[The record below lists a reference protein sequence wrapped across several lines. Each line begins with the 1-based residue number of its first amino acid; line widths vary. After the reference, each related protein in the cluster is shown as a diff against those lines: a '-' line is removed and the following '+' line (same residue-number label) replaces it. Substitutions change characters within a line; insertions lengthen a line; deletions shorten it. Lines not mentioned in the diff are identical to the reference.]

1 MLNDT
6 GKKCAAALTA
16 NGFRV
21 FSAESREQAH
31 KIFFEQIFPNL
42 KTDSVSWADSMTMEA
57 TGVLTDLLENPHISI
72 IKTFDAEAPRGDIIE
87 RRRQALL
94 VDLFLTGS
102 NAVTR
107 CGKLVN
113 LDMIGNRTGAISF
126 GPKKVVLFIGVN
138 KIVENLDSAFDRIK
152 NHAAP
157 LNARRHNLNTPCAV
171 SGRCHDCDS
180 PQRICNTWSII
191 DKCFPPGRI
200 SIILIKEKLGL

>member
-1 MLNDT
+1 MSNET
-6 GKKCAAALTA
+6 EKKCVTALTA

-21 FSAESREQAH
+21 FCVENREQAREL
-31 KIFFEQIFPNL
+31 FFEQIYPEI
-42 KTDSVSWADSMTMEA
+42 KADVVSWADSMTMEA
-57 TGVLTDLLENPHISI
+57 TGVLDELLGDTRISL
-72 IKTFDAEAPRGDIIE
+72 IKTFDSDAPPGDIVE

-113 LDMIGNRTGAISF
+113 LDMIGNRIGAISF
-126 GPKKVVLFIGVN
+126 GPKKVVLFIGRN
-138 KIVENLDSAFDRIK
+138 KIVKNLDGAINRIK

-157 LNARRHNLNTPCAV
+157 LNARRHNLKTPCAV

-191 DKCFPPGRI
+191 DKCFPAGRI
-200 SIILIKEKLGL
+200 SIILIREELGL

>member
-1 MLNDT
+1 MLNDAE
-6 GKKCAAALTA
+6 KKCVEALTA
-16 NGFRV
+16 NGFKV
-21 FSAESREQAH
+21 FSAASKEVARDL
-31 KIFFEQIFPNL
+31 FFQEIFPEV
-42 KTDSVSWADSMTMEA
+42 KIDSISWADSLSMEA
-57 TGVLTDLLENPHISI
+57 TGVLAELLADPHLSI
-72 IKTFDAEAPRGDIIE
+72 IKTFEPGAPRGEITN
-87 RRRQALL
+87 RRRQAFL

-102 NAVTR
+102 NAVTQ

-126 GPKKVVLFIGVN
+126 GPKKVVLFIGRN
-138 KIVENLDSAFDRIK
+138 KIVKDLDEAFQRIK

-157 LNARRHNLNTPCAV
+157 LNARRHHMKTPCAV

-200 SIILIKEKLGL
+200 SIILIREDLGL